1 MASKLFSA
9 ALLGA
14 AALAAASSFAET
26 PIPGLSDQLSV
37 SGGMKTRGEVKSELV
52 QAQRRGYSLSST
64 SAFPPATAQAIANP
78 ITRAEVKAEVMAS
91 HGLPSGTE
99 IERNY
104 SQFH

>member
-9 ALLGA
+9 ALVA
-14 AALAAASSFAET
+14 VAALAAGSSFAET
-26 PIPGLSDQLSV
+26 PIPGLSDQVSV
-37 SGGMKTRGEVKSELV
+37 SGMKTREEVRSELV

-64 SAFPPATAQAIANP
+64 SAFPPATVQTAANP

-91 HGLPSGTE
+91 HGAPSGAE
-99 IERNY
+99 IKRNY